1 MSFVGGKIS
10 KEHMARAHQMAASS
24 VAGIRAQWR
33 ARQVNIDKFYSNA
46 VARTFTMEN
55 FVDKD
60 QSDINRYF
68 QDKVDALKKTYGGRI
83 QYLMQVPTVKN
94 IYREFKLKADGTLD
108 YPTTAEFT
116 SGAGAYAAK

>member
-10 KEHMARAHQMAASS
+10 KEHMARAHQMAGSS

-60 QSDINRYF
+60 QSDINKYF

-83 QYLMQVPTVKN
+83 QYIMLVPTIKN
-94 IYREFKLKADGTLD
+94 IYREYKLKNDGTLD
-108 YPTTAEFT
+108 MPT
-116 SGAGAYAAK
+116 